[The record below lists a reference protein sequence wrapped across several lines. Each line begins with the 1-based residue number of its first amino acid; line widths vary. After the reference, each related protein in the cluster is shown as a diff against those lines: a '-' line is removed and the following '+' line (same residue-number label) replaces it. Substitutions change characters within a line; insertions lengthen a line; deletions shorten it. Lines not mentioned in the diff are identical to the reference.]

1 MRPPIH
7 RFYELLG
14 RPIAFWS
21 RWLLGLAVVPLVIG
35 AFVPLWRIHFL
46 APQYPKG
53 LDLYVRSYT
62 IEGGNEGID
71 LPEIN
76 TLNHYVGMRKLDPAE
91 FADLDFIPFAIGAL
105 ALLGLRVAAIGD
117 VRSLIDLAVLTVY
130 FGAFSLG
137 RFAYMLYT
145 YGHDLDPKAPI
156 HMDAFMPPIVGTKE
170 MGNFTVSSFPE
181 LGTWL
186 IGVFGAVV
194 AGLALW
200 HVARAAG
207 RARAKPSDAPL
218 PAELR

>member
-1 MRPPIH
+1 MRGALQ
-7 RFYELLG
+7 RFYDLLG
-14 RPIAFWS
+14 RPIRFWS
-21 RWLLGLAVVPLVIG
+21 RWLLVLAVVPLVAG
-35 AFVPLWRIHFL
+35 ALVPLWRIHFE

-62 IEGGNEGID
+62 IEGGNGGID

-105 ALLGLRVAAIGD
+105 ALLALRVAAIGD
-117 VRSLIDLAVLTVY
+117 VRSLIDLAVLTGY

-145 YGHDLDPKAPI
+145 YGHDLDPRAPI
-156 HMDAFMPPIVGTKE
+156 RMDAFMPPILGTKP

-181 LGTWL
+181 LGTFL
-186 IGVFGAVV
+186 IGIFGVLVMA
-194 AGLALW
+194 LALW
-200 HVARAAG
+200 HVLDALRAE
-207 RARAKPSDAPL
+207 RV
-218 PAELR
+218 PA